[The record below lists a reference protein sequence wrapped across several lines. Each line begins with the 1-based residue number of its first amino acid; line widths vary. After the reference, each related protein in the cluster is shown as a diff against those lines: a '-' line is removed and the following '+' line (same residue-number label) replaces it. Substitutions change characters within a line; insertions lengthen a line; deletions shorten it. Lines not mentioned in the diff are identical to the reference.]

1 MKSKIT
7 KIVVVL
13 LALVTVAQLCLV
25 GCNLDNNGDN
35 GDKFTIVSKSVY
47 MRGEEIVLTASG
59 DGDDWVGVYREKD
72 DVKQVDPIASYKVY
86 ADGFLSGQSYIVQR
100 SATFYD
106 SRQAFKDFPA
116 VKYKVVLFGDAT
128 KTKVLK
134 TEYFSVADK
143 DLTVPTA
150 PTKLA
155 YKQALPGSGF
165 ADGTLTVDFDSDNFN
180 ATELV
185 LYWADDNGILT
196 DWTSLAKVK
205 ISGNPFVYNFVPS
218 SIIPKGATKLRA
230 YSVNKKGTSENYAEV
245 ELSANS
251 GFVASGTLLSSFN
264 VVSDIHIAR
273 TGEHLGSGAETQTLH
288 DAHLKTMAEDIVK
301 TNPNSQALVIVGDIA
316 NSGRESEWIATK
328 QILSSVSGL
337 PQVYYSIG
345 NHDLYHGKYDVELAY
360 FLKYA
365 EVDKVYYEKEIAGY
379 THIFLG
385 SENSNADTRGVD
397 AYIGDE
403 QLAWLDAR
411 LTALT
416 TADKN
421 KQVFVYLH
429 QSLYDTI
436 AGSFKGQGWN
446 GVMQDAKLR
455 AVLKKFPQVYLFN
468 GHSHWD
474 MNSVGN
480 LHNADGELPNILN
493 TAAVAYLWDSSDN
506 PTGVYLKGSQGYY
519 VMVYGDKVVVKGRD
533 FEQGKWIASACYA
546 LTNGSVQ

>member
-25 GCNLDNNGDN
+25 GCNLDNNEDN

-116 VKYKVVLFGDAT
+116 VRYKVVLFGDAT

-150 PTKLA
+150 PTKLT

-165 ADGTLTVDFDSDNFN
+165 ADGTLTVDFDADNFN

-185 LYWADDNGILT
+185 LYWADDNGILA

-205 ISGNPFVYNFVPS
+205 ISGNPFVYNFVPG
-218 SIIPKGATKLRA
+218 SIIPKDATKLRA
-230 YSVNKKGTSENYAEV
+230 YSVNKNGTSENYAEV
-245 ELSANS
+245 ELPANS

-288 DAHLKTMAEDIVK
+288 DAHLKAMAEDIVK

-337 PQVYYSIG
+337 PQVYYSLG
-345 NHDLYHGKYDVELAY
+345 NHDLYHDKYDVELGY

-403 QLAWLDAR
+403 QLAWLEAR

-436 AGSFKGQGWN
+436 AGSFK
-446 GVMQDAKLR
+446 
-455 AVLKKFPQVYLFN
+455 
-468 GHSHWD
+468 
-474 MNSVGN
+474 
-480 LHNADGELPNILN
+480 
-493 TAAVAYLWDSSDN
+493 
-506 PTGVYLKGSQGYY
+506 
-519 VMVYGDKVVVKGRD
+519 
-533 FEQGKWIASACYA
+533 
-546 LTNGSVQ
+546 

>member
-165 ADGTLTVDFDSDNFN
+165 CRRNADCRLRFGQLQRDGTRV
-180 ATELV
+180 V
-185 LYWADDNGILT
+185 LGRRQRYSCRLD
-196 DWTSLAKVK
+196 
-205 ISGNPFVYNFVPS
+205 VPC
-218 SIIPKGATKLRA
+218 
-230 YSVNKKGTSENYAEV
+230 
-245 ELSANS
+245 
-251 GFVASGTLLSSFN
+251 
-264 VVSDIHIAR
+264 
-273 TGEHLGSGAETQTLH
+273 
-288 DAHLKTMAEDIVK
+288 
-301 TNPNSQALVIVGDIA
+301 
-316 NSGRESEWIATK
+316 
-328 QILSSVSGL
+328 
-337 PQVYYSIG
+337 
-345 NHDLYHGKYDVELAY
+345 
-360 FLKYA
+360 
-365 EVDKVYYEKEIAGY
+365 
-379 THIFLG
+379 
-385 SENSNADTRGVD
+385 
-397 AYIGDE
+397 
-403 QLAWLDAR
+403 
-411 LTALT
+411 
-416 TADKN
+416 
-421 KQVFVYLH
+421 
-429 QSLYDTI
+429 
-436 AGSFKGQGWN
+436 
-446 GVMQDAKLR
+446 
-455 AVLKKFPQVYLFN
+455 
-468 GHSHWD
+468 
-474 MNSVGN
+474 
-480 LHNADGELPNILN
+480 
-493 TAAVAYLWDSSDN
+493 
-506 PTGVYLKGSQGYY
+506 
-519 VMVYGDKVVVKGRD
+519 
-533 FEQGKWIASACYA
+533 QGK
-546 LTNGSVQ
+546 NQRKSVCVQLCVKQYYPQRCDKITCVLGKQKRYK